1 MWKNINQVVRGRGRH
16 AKTTAIS
23 SIKDNLENT
32 IDDEKCKADQL
43 NKYFVEIGPKL
54 TNNLSARPRSFS
66 EYLGQVDCEF
76 QFGILNSDT
85 VHKKLKPKK
94 EAGLRRIPQKL
105 VKHSAVSITPFLSH
119 IFNISEGKCPDD
131 LKKARVSPIFKS
143 GSRDE
148 CDNYRP
154 ISILSTISKI
164 FEKIV
169 FYQLSKYLTANEIL
183 TEYQSGFI
191 KGYSSCSL

>member
-1 MWKNINQVVRGRGRH
+1 MNKLIKSVKIQYCKDNIEINKNNPKEMWKNINQVVRGRGRH

-32 IDDEKCKADQL
+32 IDDEKCIADQL

-105 VKHSAVSITPFLSH
+105 VKDSGVSITPFLSH
-119 IFNISEGKCPDD
+119 IFNTPFA
-131 LKKARVSPIFKS
+131 LH
-143 GSRDE
+143 
-148 CDNYRP
+148 
-154 ISILSTISKI
+154 
-164 FEKIV
+164 
-169 FYQLSKYLTANEIL
+169 
-183 TEYQSGFI
+183 
-191 KGYSSCSL
+191 

>member
-1 MWKNINQVVRGRGRH
+1 MTFFFRLMKGKW
-16 AKTTAIS
+16 
-23 SIKDNLENT
+23 
-32 IDDEKCKADQL
+32 C
-43 NKYFVEIGPKL
+43 
-54 TNNLSARPRSFS
+54 
-66 EYLGQVDCEF
+66 
-76 QFGILNSDT
+76 
-85 VHKKLKPKK
+85 
-94 EAGLRRIPQKL
+94 
-105 VKHSAVSITPFLSH
+105 
-119 IFNISEGKCPDD
+119 ISEGKCPDD
-131 LKKARVSPIFKS
+131 LKKTRVSPIFKS